1 MSEKNLNPFGKTSAG
16 TVAPEKSSIGK
27 YRRLVA
33 MLMDLAVLHKLAV
46 KRPMENMAA
55 IVRNHVMMYIKI
67 FPFIVYPKNKTAA
80 TVTIKVEIAAI
91 TPLAITSDA
100 RSLKG
105 EHGLQ

>member
-1 MSEKNLNPFGKTSAG
+1 MSEKNRNPLGKISAG

-33 MLMDLAVLHKLAV
+33 MLRDLAVLHKLAV
-46 KRPMENMAA
+46 KIPMENIAA
-55 IVRNHVMMYIKI
+55 IVRNHITMYTKI
-67 FPFIVYPKNKTAA
+67 FPFIVYPKNKTA
-80 TVTIKVEIAAI
+80 VIVIIKVEIAAI